1 MKKSMF
7 GKRNILISTGL
18 IAVMALSGCGAKTP
32 ADSPV
37 SETAIEQQEVTQK
50 AATEEAS
57 AAEEVAAESPAE
69 ETTTQEENTDAT
81 QIYGNGSYFV
91 KVGDKVFFHNYENAV
106 ATEPS
111 QGGQFLWLP
120 GGLECFDET
129 SGTLTQISDEPTFG
143 ELYLCGD
150 QFYCTQEDAEG
161 GLQIIRI
168 SMDGEVFRVGPGSV
182 EGASKDGKLVA
193 LWCNDASGKHLDV
206 LDAQNLQ
213 YCRVDQPDNGSIY
226 YCGLSTN
233 GVVYQKKVADETKL
247 YCMGY
252 GSNEV
257 CLGTLSGLGIYGTLE
272 CDDFICDAEND
283 DIYCLF
289 AQYGGPVDMVEDY
302 MVVKANAGEADSLS
316 LLQHGYDNEKMPTI
330 SNSNEPSIRLND
342 GEISYGFFDED
353 KLYLSHSYL
362 GSHMLGR
369 FVYGN
374 LLWCDGEG
382 NVNNIIK
389 NFIPYMD
396 RDALVMQTG
405 QVLGDEA
412 YVLIAGVIRD
422 MASDYKLSQAF
433 DFSSMYVL
441 RIPLKEDSSYEV
453 IQGGD
458 FDGNITFDAEGFEPY
473 VGTWRLDKFVTVDEA
488 EPRHSANM
496 WLNIA
501 EDQELRFIDYEE
513 YNGYPFML
521 STAPIG
527 NECLIVGYSEGLELT
542 MTGKLVVNEV
552 DGSENLLLEVQEKN
566 ESIDDIRPASWQ
578 GSFHR
583 VTEEEWKA
591 EWG

>member
-1 MKKSMF
+1 
-7 GKRNILISTGL
+7 
-18 IAVMALSGCGAKTP
+18 
-32 ADSPV
+32 
-37 SETAIEQQEVTQK
+37 
-50 AATEEAS
+50 
-57 AAEEVAAESPAE
+57 
-69 ETTTQEENTDAT
+69 
-81 QIYGNGSYFV
+81 
-91 KVGDKVFFHNYENAV
+91 
-106 ATEPS
+106 
-111 QGGQFLWLP
+111 
-120 GGLECFDET
+120 
-129 SGTLTQISDEPTFG
+129 
-143 ELYLCGD
+143 
-150 QFYCTQEDAEG
+150 
-161 GLQIIRI
+161 
-168 SMDGEVFRVGPGSV
+168 
-182 EGASKDGKLVA
+182 
-193 LWCNDASGKHLDV
+193 
-206 LDAQNLQ
+206 
-213 YCRVDQPDNGSIY
+213 
-226 YCGLSTN
+226 
-233 GVVYQKKVADETKL
+233 
-247 YCMGY
+247 
-252 GSNEV
+252 
-257 CLGTLSGLGIYGTLE
+257 
-272 CDDFICDAEND
+272 
-283 DIYCLF
+283 
-289 AQYGGPVDMVEDY
+289 MVEDY
-302 MVVKANAGEADSLS
+302 IVVKANAAEEDSLS

-330 SNSNEPSIRLND
+330 SNSNEPSIRLHD

-382 NVNNIIK
+382 NVKNIIK

-412 YVLIAGVIRD
+412 YVLMAGVIRD

-542 MTGKLVVNEV
+542 MTGKLVVNEI

-583 VTEEEWKA
+583 VTEEEWKV
-591 EWG
+591 EWGSD